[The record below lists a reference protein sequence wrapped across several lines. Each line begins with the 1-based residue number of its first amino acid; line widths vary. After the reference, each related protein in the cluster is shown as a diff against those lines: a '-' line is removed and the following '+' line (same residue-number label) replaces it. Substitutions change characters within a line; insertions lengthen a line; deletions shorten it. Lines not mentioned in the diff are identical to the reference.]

1 MQYSNL
7 SNSWSFNNSVEVS
20 QIIIFYAT
28 FTFQGLSLRPT
39 LLLYTFL
46 LIIAHWV
53 AVTIIAWDKILIL
66 TSMYRYTIF
75 GEGTYKPL
83 LLLNTKYTTHWDA
96 SAFLAYL
103 MFWSEGNF
111 FMNTWITWIAIGIS
125 VTVTSWKRITP
136 FMINAIIFATF
147 NLYVY
152 IYTTSNKHL
161 TLPEAFTV
169 DTNFLTITIIVMV
182 TVTVWKCRL
191 CKSYLLGSY

>member
-20 QIIIFYAT
+20 QIIIFYAA
-28 FTFQGLSLRPT
+28 FTFQGLTLRPT

-46 LIIAHWV
+46 IIIAHSV

-66 TSMYRYTIF
+66 TSVYRYTIF

-83 LLLNTKYTTHWDA
+83 LLLKTKYTTHWDA

-103 MFWSEGNF
+103 MFWSEGNCF
-111 FMNTWITWIAIGIS
+111 RNTWITWIAIGIS
-125 VTVTSWKRITP
+125 FAVASWKSITP
-136 FMINAIIFATF
+136 FMINAIIYATF
-147 NLYVY
+147 NVN
-152 IYTTSNKHL
+152 TSNKHP
-161 TLPEAFTV
+161 TLPEALTV
-169 DTNFLTITIIVMV
+169 DTNVLTITIFVMV

-191 CKSYLLGSY
+191 CYILFVDRLL